1 MSQELLQGLGSIKN
15 DSSSII
21 LTNNYL
27 LITGHVWPS
36 AVE

>member
-15 DSSSII
+15 DNSSVI

-27 LITGHVWPS
+27 LFTGHIWPS
-36 AVE
+36 VVE